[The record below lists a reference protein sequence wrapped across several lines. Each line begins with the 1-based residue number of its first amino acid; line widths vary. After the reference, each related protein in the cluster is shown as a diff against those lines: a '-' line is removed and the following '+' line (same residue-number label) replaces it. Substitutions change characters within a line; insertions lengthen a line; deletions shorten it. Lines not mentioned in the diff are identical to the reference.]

1 LKRRSLSGAEG
12 SAIELIE
19 FMGVGFGLGLSL
31 VGWVINR
38 LRQSEIEAERTTGN
52 DENGDIRLLQTEKIA
67 QAKSILRSVQEE
79 LDGIVWQGQSQTG
92 ETVYIEI
99 KAYSATTVT
108 STLARQLIK
117 KSTVMG
123 VVTTAGITKPAK
135 DLLNQADIAWI
146 EQFPEAYLGEI

>member
-1 LKRRSLSGAEG
+1 MNEPIQTDEYRQ
-12 SAIELIE
+12 IERLIIHRD
-19 FMGVGFGLGLSL
+19 L

-38 LRQSEIEAERTTGN
+38 LRQSEIQAERTTGN

-67 QAKSILRSVQEE
+67 QAKAVLRSVQEE
-79 LDGIVWQGQSQTG
+79 LDGTVWQGQSQIG

-123 VVTTAGITKPAK
+123 VVTTAGIMKPAK
-135 DLLNQADIAWI
+135 DLLDQADIAWI

>member
-1 LKRRSLSGAEG
+1 MNEPMQTDEDRQ
-12 SAIELIE
+12 IERLIIHRD
-19 FMGVGFGLGLSL
+19 L

-38 LRQSEIEAERTTGN
+38 LGQSEIEAERTTGN

-67 QAKSILRSVQEE
+67 QAKAVLRSVQEE
-79 LDGIVWQGQSQTG
+79 LDGTVWQGQSQTG

-135 DLLNQADIAWI
+135 GLLDQADIAWI
-146 EQFPEAYLGEI
+146 EQFPETYLGEI

>member
-1 LKRRSLSGAEG
+1 MNEPMQTDEDRQ
-12 SAIELIE
+12 IERLIIHRD
-19 FMGVGFGLGLSL
+19 L

-79 LDGIVWQGQSQTG
+79 LDGTVWQGQSQTG

-108 STLARQLIK
+108 STLARQLTK

-146 EQFPEAYLGEI
+146 EQFPESYLGEI